1 MFHNKKNR
9 KCCFAKKKKKK
20 EKKNTKQNKQTKK
33 QTEDRVLNYKPIF
46 LRSKDV
52 ILSVVIFNLK

>member
-1 MFHNKKNR
+1 MLFCKK
-9 KCCFAKKKKKK
+9 KEKKKK

>member
-1 MFHNKKNR
+1 MFHNK
-9 KCCFAKKKKKK
+9 KKKKKK
-20 EKKNTKQNKQTKK
+20 ERKKQKKKQKKQTKK

-52 ILSVVIFNLK
+52 ILLVVIFNLK

>member
-1 MFHNKKNR
+1 MFNKK
-9 KCCFAKKKKKK
+9 KKKKKKKK
-20 EKKNTKQNKQTKK
+20 EKNKKKQKKQTKK

-52 ILSVVIFNLK
+52 ILLVVIFNLK